1 MDSRIL
7 ELWGRF
13 LIQAAKNQQ
22 LLEQFFPG
30 ASSSQGKTGDFPD
43 WMRNL
48 FASFPYMQSA
58 FPSSSD
64 LEQLSESGRHLLQAY
79 QESWEQWYK
88 QCQDCAQLLGLVPQ
102 GVYEEKVQENQELQQ
117 KIQEQEQTIARL
129 RGLLEQKAGLDL
141 EQAAQDLG
149 QIFQEQN
156 KQFSTLLQNLE
167 QVWGKDSQS
176 KNQNSGYSE

>member
-13 LIQAAKNQQ
+13 LIQAAQNQQ

-30 ASSSQGKTGDFPD
+30 ASSTQGKAGDFPD
-43 WMRNL
+43 WMRHL
-48 FASFPYMQSA
+48 FANLPYMQSA
-58 FPSSSD
+58 FPFSSG

-88 QCQDCAQLLGLVPQ
+88 QCEDCAQLLGLVPQ
-102 GVYEEKVQENQELQQ
+102 GLYEKKVQENQELQQ
-117 KIQEQEQTIARL
+117 KVQEQEQTIERL
-129 RGLLEQKAGLDL
+129 RGLLEQKAGMDL
-141 EQAAQDLG
+141 EQATQDLG

-156 KQFSTLLQNLE
+156 KQFSNLLQNLE
-167 QVWGKDSQS
+167 QIWGTNSQPKDKS
-176 KNQNSGYSE
+176 SGYSE